1 MPNNNFYFTVE
12 EINIIAIY
20 KADTVTATVERIIA
34 ACDDILDEDIIT
46 IAETASYKLAALSDS
61 EFAALSFIPVDE
73 TEAEP
78 DEVDGQ
84 HTNATGEASTANTE
98 TPATPGEG
106 GEYV

>member
-1 MPNNNFYFTVE
+1 MSINNFHFTVE
-12 EINIIAIY
+12 EINIISIY

-61 EFAALSFIPVDE
+61 EFAALSFIPADE

-78 DEVDGQ
+78 DGEND
-84 HTNATGEASTANTE
+84 TNT
-98 TPATPGEG
+98 TPDKGS
-106 GEYV
+106 EYV